1 MGAVA
6 KRPGACPMDVPVT
19 ARIAGRLWRTSLDFN
34 EAPVLMRHLA
44 TAAFIV
50 CAYLTGMR
58 TQEKRAKL
66 HLMQHSAG
74 PDNLRFRS
82 SVAHFRNGFLI
93 V

>member
-58 TQEKRAKL
+58 TQESWACAPDAAQIPLSAR
-66 HLMQHSAG
+66 MAG
-74 PDNLRFRS
+74 PD
-82 SVAHFRNGFLI
+82 GI
-93 V
+93 